1 MAINGGNAYQ
11 QPYPANPYGTVSPQP
26 NFVGQTYGNW
36 AGQNYGQQGGMNN
49 LSRPGLSVVPID
61 TDDQISNYPV
71 ASGNTVLF
79 INFNTNRIC
88 FKSTNANG
96 VTMPLQWGSF
106 AYDQPQTVQQ
116 NQTNQN
122 GTQMVS
128 REEFDELK
136 AMMQQTL
143 NAVQNQNFQSYKP
156 KPRYD
161 KQKGGF
167 KDDRSN
173 GIPADDE

>member
-1 MAINGGNAYQ
+1 MAIPNGNAYQ
-11 QPYPANPYGTVSPQP
+11 QPFQTNNYGAAP
-26 NFVGQTYGNW
+26 NFMGQTYGNW
-36 AGQNYGQQGGMNN
+36 NGQNYGQQAGMNN

-116 NQTNQN
+116 NQTIQN
-122 GTQMVS
+122 GTQTVS

-143 NAVQNQNFQSYKP
+143 NAVQNQNYKQ
-156 KPRYD
+156 KQRYD

-167 KDDRSN
+167 KNDRPD
-173 GIPADDE
+173 GISADDE